1 VERFSGKIMCQAN
14 QRMIPK
20 SVERFSGKIMCQ
32 ANQRMIP
39 KSVERFSD
47 EIMRQ
52 AKMSSV
58 SEAPAQLVA
67 TATLRIDTPGVG
79 FTDITG
85 HAVDFIAQADAGEGL
100 LLAYLRHTSAS
111 LTIQE
116 NADPDVQADLTAALA
131 RLAPEDAS
139 WIHDVEGPD
148 DMPAH
153 VKAML
158 NGVSLH
164 VPVSGAA
171 LALGTWQGIYLVEH
185 RRRPHSREVV
195 FQFIGSRKSAA

>member
-1 VERFSGKIMCQAN
+1 MSGRMSAIVE
-14 QRMIPK
+14 
-20 SVERFSGKIMCQ
+20 V
-32 ANQRMIP
+32 
-39 KSVERFSD
+39 
-47 EIMRQ
+47 
-52 AKMSSV
+52 
-58 SEAPAQLVA
+58 APQLIA
-67 TATLRIDTPGVG
+67 TATLRIETPGVG
-79 FTDITG
+79 FTDITENAASFIKQAG
-85 HAVDFIAQADAGEGL
+85 AVDGVL
-100 LLAYLRHTSAS
+100 LVFLRHTSAS

-116 NADPDVQADLTAALA
+116 NADADVQSDLTAALD

-164 VPVSGAA
+164 VPVMGGK

-195 FQFIGSRKSAA
+195 FQFAGSRR